1 MKSGK
6 LLSLVIFSLTIILI
20 VACKPKTSGA
30 ASGNSESGN
39 TNTTVSSN
47 SPATP
52 QAAGNMH
59 AFRGGIEDNKFTM
72 WLTRDGDQITGTYRY
87 QKIGKDIQLKGTV
100 DGKNALNM
108 QEFGESGDKVTGIF
122 KGTWTLNE
130 DSPFVTIE
138 GTWAKTAT
146 AKETKSFWAT
156 EDVVDST
163 LKIET
168 GQIKEESK
176 KPKFE
181 AFLEYPRIIGSSNPN
196 AEKFNAL
203 MKSEV
208 TKGLAAFKKDLAGQ
222 DSLPPEMSEMGNS
235 YDTGY
240 SIYFADDNLVSVE
253 MVISTYSAGA
263 AHGSHQM
270 QVYNYNLKDG
280 REWKL
285 SELFTPGAK
294 YLQALSKYS
303 TDNLLK
309 RLKPEGQDGMCSD
322 PDWVKKGAEPTA
334 EAYRSWNISKKGLV
348 ITFGEYEVAC
358 YAGGPQYVTVPYSE
372 FKSIINPNGPIA
384 GR

>member
-1 MKSGK
+1 MKLGK
-6 LLSLVIFSLTIILI
+6 LVPLLIFSLAIVLA
-20 VACKPKTSGA
+20 VACKPRTSGA
-30 ASGNSESGN
+30 ANSNLDNKNASASL
-39 TNTTVSSN
+39 SSN
-47 SPATP
+47 SPTKNQSAD
-52 QAAGNMH
+52 NMH
-59 AFRGGIEDNKFTM
+59 SFRGSIDDNKFTM
-72 WLTRDGDQITGTYRY
+72 WLTRDGDQITGTYSY

-100 DGKNALNM
+100 DGKNALTM
-108 QEFGESGDKVTGIF
+108 QEFGDGSDKVTGVF
-122 KGTWTLNE
+122 KGTWTLPN

-138 GTWAKTAT
+138 GTWGKSAT
-146 AKETKSFWAT
+146 AKETLSFWAS
-156 EDVVDST
+156 EEVVDST

-168 GQIKEESK
+168 AQIKEESK

-181 AFLEYPRIIGSSNPN
+181 AFLEYPRIVGSTNPN

-208 TKGLAAFKKDLAGQ
+208 TKGMAAFKKDLAGQ
-222 DSLPPEMSEMGNS
+222 APLPPEISEMGNS

-240 SIYFADDNLVSVE
+240 SIYFANDDLISVQ
-253 MVISTYSAGA
+253 MVVSTYSAGA

-285 SELFTPGAK
+285 SDLFMPGAK

-309 RLKPEGQDGMCSD
+309 RLKPEGEDGLCSD
-322 PDWVKKGAEPTA
+322 ADWVKKGAEPTA

-358 YAGGPQYVTVPYSE
+358 YAGGPQYVNVPYSE
-372 FKSIINPNGPIA
+372 LKSIVRANGPIA